1 METSIPKQSSRTG
14 KTILIIED
22 ERPLL
27 EVVQIKLEG
36 SGFDVITARSVN
48 QALDFLQAVPQVHAI
63 WLDHYLLGQ
72 HDGVDFVKRVKT
84 DPKAKSIPI
93 FVISNS
99 ASEETKATY
108 QELGVEGYY
117 VKSDFQLEEII
128 DDMRSVLHM

>member
-84 DPKAKSIPI
+84 DPKAKSITI